1 MLDLHRLRLLR
12 EVHLRGSLAAA
23 AGALRYSPSA
33 VSQQLA
39 VLEREVGVPLLEK
52 VGRGVRL
59 TAQAQI
65 LVGHAGAVLERL
77 EQAEAEVA
85 ASLSDVIGTVR
96 VACFQTVALSLMP
109 TMLGHVR
116 SAYPR
121 LRVELSQ
128 VDPDVSMPALQARDY
143 DLAVAE
149 EFPGR
154 PEPLLTGLD
163 REEVGPD
170 PLRLALPPAL
180 ADREITDLAQLAG
193 QPWIVEPPTK
203 PARHWVTTLCRTA
216 GFEPDVVHESAD
228 MLLNARL
235 VETGHG
241 VSILPG
247 LVWQGGTPPMAVR
260 DLPGGRVYR
269 QIYTAVRVGTR
280 DHPAIIAI
288 RSALRAAHRSATG
301 IGGNPVSG

>member
-12 EVHLRGSLAAA
+12 EVYLRGSLAAA
-23 AGALRYSPSA
+23 ATALRYSPSA

-39 VLEREVGVPLLEK
+39 VLEREVGTPLLEK

-65 LVGHAGAVLERL
+65 LVGHAEVVLERL
-77 EQAEAEVA
+77 ELAEAEVA
-85 ASLSDVIGTVR
+85 ASLSDVTGTVR

-109 TMLGHVR
+109 TMLDHVR
-116 SAYPR
+116 RAYPG

-149 EFPGR
+149 EFPGQ
-154 PEPLLTGLD
+154 PQPLLTGLD

-180 ADREITDLAQLAG
+180 AHRDITDLAQLAD

-203 PARHWVTTLCRTA
+203 PARRWVTTLCRAA
-216 GFEPDVVHESAD
+216 GFEPDILHESAD

-241 VSILPG
+241 VALLPD
-247 LVWQGGTPPMAVR
+247 LVWQGSSPPVAVR

-269 QIYTAVRVGTR
+269 QIYTAARVGSGH
-280 DHPAIIAI
+280 HPAITAV
-288 RSALRAAHRSATG
+288 RAALRAAHAAGTTPAPG
-301 IGGNPVSG
+301 